1 MVEESRLSYEMGD
14 SNFVPMADGAV
25 EFRTKSCKIEA
36 LTHIYRCGIYPRIG
50 TQLNAG
56 RSGSVQHSLV
66 A

>member
-1 MVEESRLSYEMGD
+1 MGD
-14 SNFVPMADGAV
+14 SNFVSMADGAV
-25 EFRTKSCKIEA
+25 EFRTKSCEIVV